1 MEYDDVA
8 VLEFIGPQWRD
19 HGGKEELDAGLWTL
33 FAVEASD
40 TGANAIAA
48 QVLSGAP
55 FAHDSGVSE
64 DDRWKLYYVDTAN
77 RAAAI
82 DWLED
87 LVKRLR
93 GEIRPVSSAH
103 RALMQDLV
111 GSAAPHRVAQKLVD
125 LHTQGEL
132 STGAVREPV
141 VVRALL
147 DRLHMREP
155 LFFAA
160 FHSLL
165 TNHLIDMVV
174 LFRQIIPEDLEL
186 KNEIVKG
193 GLSRDPFLQ
202 SRQDA
207 ATGIR
212 NLLVRFHVINALDQ
226 HKNNAIANPYAAYME
241 LVQQGD
247 EIKAPIDGTTVVLAR
262 PSFLN
267 AIRAIRRNLARGGEL
282 GSFDTQAPWVREDI
296 AYAFRFIKAR
306 LMSRRD
312 LTPMVGLYMLERA
325 VEG

>member
-1 MEYDDVA
+1 MELDDQA
-8 VLEFIGPQWRD
+8 VLDFVGPQSRD
-19 HGGKEELDAGLWTL
+19 HGGKVELDAGLWTL
-33 FAVEASD
+33 FAVASAD
-40 TGANAIAA
+40 VEANAIAA
-48 QVLSGAP
+48 QLLSAAP
-55 FAHDSGVSE
+55 FAHESGESE

-82 DWLED
+82 HWLED
-87 LVKRLR
+87 LVKRLN
-93 GEIRPVSSAH
+93 GEIRPVSPAH
-103 RALMQDLV
+103 RALLQDLI

-132 STGAVREPV
+132 GAGAVREPAI
-141 VVRALL
+141 VRAML

-160 FHSLL
+160 FHTLL
-165 TNHLIDMVV
+165 SNHLIDMVV
-174 LFRQIIPEDLEL
+174 LFQQIITEDLEL

-202 SRQDA
+202 SRQDS

-212 NLLVRFHVINALDQ
+212 NILVRFHVINALDQ

-241 LVQQGD
+241 LIQQGD
-247 EIKAPIDGTTVVLAR
+247 EIKAPIDGTPVVLAR

-296 AYAFRFIKAR
+296 AYAFRFIKQR
-306 LMSRRD
+306 LISRRD

-325 VEG
+325 VDA

>member
-1 MEYDDVA
+1 MELDDQS
-8 VLEFIGPQWRD
+8 VLDFVSPQLRD
-19 HGGKEELDAGLWTL
+19 HAGKVELDAGLWTL
-33 FAVEASD
+33 FAIEAAD
-40 TGANAIAA
+40 ADANALAA
-48 QVLSGAP
+48 QLLASAP

-77 RAAAI
+77 RAAAVH
-82 DWLED
+82 WLED
-87 LVKRLR
+87 LGKRLS
-93 GEIRPVSSAH
+93 GEIRPVSPAH
-103 RALMQDLV
+103 RALMQDLA
-111 GSAAPHRVAQKLVD
+111 GSAAPHRVAQKLVE
-125 LHTQGEL
+125 LHTRGEL
-132 STGAVREPV
+132 GAGSVRETAI
-141 VVRALL
+141 VRALL

-174 LFRQIIPEDLEL
+174 LFQKIIPEDLEM

-202 SRQDA
+202 SRQDS

-226 HKNNAIANPYAAYME
+226 HKNNAISNPYAAFME
-241 LVQQGD
+241 IVQQGD
-247 EIKAPIDGTTVVLAR
+247 EIKAPIDGTLVEVAR

-267 AIRAIRRNLARGGEL
+267 AIHAIRRNLARGGDL
-282 GSFDTQAPWVREDI
+282 GSFDTQAPWVHQDI
-296 AYAFRFIKAR
+296 AYAFRFIKQR

-312 LTPMVGLYMLERA
+312 LMPMDGLYMLERA